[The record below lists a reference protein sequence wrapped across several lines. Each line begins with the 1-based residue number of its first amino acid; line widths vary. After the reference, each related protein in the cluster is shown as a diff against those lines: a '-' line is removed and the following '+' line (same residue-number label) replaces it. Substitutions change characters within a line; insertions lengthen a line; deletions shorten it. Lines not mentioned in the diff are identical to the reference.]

1 VTGVRVHAGAVASVR
16 RRAGSEVTG
25 DVFYLW
31 TPFAV
36 TRQWGKD
43 ASYV

>member
-1 VTGVRVHAGAVASVR
+1 VTGVRVDAGAVASVR
-16 RRAGSEVTG
+16 RRTGSEVTG
-25 DVFYLW
+25 DMFARW

-43 ASYV
+43 AHYA